1 MRRFAIAAGLAFVV
15 STMPMPGPAWAQ
27 TRAHNAQ
34 EQLYSPIGGGG
45 SGGGKPGY
53 PDPMVNSFGKCWIDT
68 DGNPRWGD
76 CPHAV
81 QHAAPKGEHHKK
93 G

>member
-1 MRRFAIAAGLAFVV
+1 MRHFAIAAGLAFAI
-15 STMPMPGPAWAQ
+15 STMPVLGPAWA
-27 TRAHNAQ
+27 R
-34 EQLYSPIGGGG
+34 YSNPQGAPIGGGG

-53 PDPMVNSFGKCWIDT
+53 PNPMVNSFGKCWIDT

-76 CPHAV
+76 CPHAG
-81 QHAAPKGEHHKK
+81 QHAAHKGGHHKK

>member
-1 MRRFAIAAGLAFVV
+1 MRYLAIAAGLAFAI
-15 STMPMPGPAWAQ
+15 STMPVLAWAQ
-27 TRAHNAQ
+27 QGNPGA
-34 EQLYSPIGGGG
+34 PIGGGG

-53 PDPMVNSFGKCWIDT
+53 PDPMVNSSGKCWIDT

-76 CPHAV
+76 CPHAA
-81 QHAAPKGEHHKK
+81 QHAAPKGGHHKK